1 MDDATVMDKFCCK
14 LEKKNTDS
22 NSYLL
27 YPLFIHFMYIATT
40 DQYLLLRIYCSVF
53 IAQYLLLGDL
63 ALFCGKYSWL
73 TNRHW
78 PAAWIVGMEF
88 HVVYVVVTIVTY
100 LKSLRA

>member
-1 MDDATVMDKFCCK
+1 MMQQLWTNFVVN
-14 LEKKNTDS
+14 LKKKTDS
-22 NSYLL
+22 NSYMYLL

-40 DQYLLLRIYCSVF
+40 DQYLLL
-53 IAQYLLLGDL
+53 GDL

-73 TNRHW
+73 TNCHW
-78 PAAWIVGMEF
+78 PAAWMEF

>member
-1 MDDATVMDKFCCK
+1 
-14 LEKKNTDS
+14 
-22 NSYLL
+22 
-27 YPLFIHFMYIATT
+27 MYIATT
-40 DQYLLLRIYCSVF
+40 D
-53 IAQYLLLGDL
+53 QYLLLGDL

-73 TNRHW
+73 TNCHW